1 MEQKVKNLGTVE
13 LATAL
18 NDSDTVIVES
28 NGKVRRTT
36 MQTLTDRVS
45 GSINK
50 NIEGAQSAADAATAA
65 AAAATNVAQTLQA
78 DVSGILAAQG
88 SYMYY
93 AAARAYGAAS
103 PLFTKTFGTRES
115 LLATLS
121 HFRLATVKNG
131 KVQHFCAPG
140 RITLASNGDAMA
152 IDGSEGDLMLV
163 TDTRLY
169 RQRMTGDLAGTKSNV
184 IGLGLAPNLVGTFG
198 SKEFAPFAVTPEYTV
213 VGKIFDDSV
222 SQAHCVYNPNL
233 AGQYSMPSAIFKE
246 AVKKSGNGY
255 PSNNASSLS
264 SSEQAR
270 NKNSDVNTYIGG
282 YYEFYELLWE
292 AMYLE
297 LGTLDICAPE
307 NFGFGVTNTEPNA
320 SNFADSAI
328 SGISGVHIISSAKD
342 AYYAIYDSP
351 VRITAT
357 GSNQQLIN
365 GFAGGTYVPLESF
378 EHLRVLDNIVKNGY
392 LSYVGNSNAVF
403 SDYGTTVITDG
414 SINLLTGSGMVA
426 GKKYYQV
433 RNVPNCQGLNNG
445 VLTAVVNVYVKLTL
459 ADNLYLSDGVT
470 SLAGGTAVVKLSV
483 PVYRGWSFL
492 KGMFVQY
499 EGCYYRLTNTDGTR
513 RAEFWSSDSPSD
525 LSVIRSTTGYYDGN
539 EFGGVLKGL
548 KLRFTSTTSNN
559 WVAQSDYSASL
570 FGHISYGA
578 GQRTY
583 ECAYIWNT
591 NSYGYG
597 DGNIPQGKSC
607 VNASAVGCY
616 AATASA
622 GRSVDAIFACSYA
635 NAAYAGAFAVPQLQL
650 S

>member
-13 LATAL
+13 LATEL

-36 MQTLTDRVS
+36 MRTLTDRVS
-45 GSINK
+45 DSINS
-50 NIEGAQSAADAATAA
+50 NIEDAQAAADAATAA

-169 RQRMTGDLAGTKSNV
+169 RQRMTGDLAGTKSNI

-213 VGKIFDDSV
+213 TGKIFDDAV

-233 AGQYSMPSAIFKE
+233 AGQYSAPAAIFKE
-246 AVKKSGNGY
+246 AVKTSGNGY
-255 PSNNASSLS
+255 PSNGASSLS
-264 SSEQAR
+264 SSEKAR

-307 NFGFGVTNTEPNA
+307 NFGFGVTNTTPNA

-342 AYYAIYDSP
+342 AYYAIYNSP

-357 GSNQQLIN
+357 GSDQQLIN
-365 GFAGGTYVPLESF
+365 GLAGGTYAPLESF

-403 SDYGTTVITDG
+403 SDYGATVTTDG

-433 RNVPNCQGLNNG
+433 RNVPNCQGLDNG

-470 SLAGGTAVVKLSV
+470 SLAGGTAVIKLSV
-483 PVYRGWSFL
+483 PTYRGWSFL

-499 EGCYYRLTNTDGTR
+499 EGCYYRLTNTDGTL

-525 LSVIRSTTGYYDGN
+525 LSAIRSTTGYCDGN

-548 KLRFTSTTSNN
+548 KLRFTSMPSNN

-591 NSYGYG
+591 ASYGYG

-607 VNASAVGCY
+607 VNASAVGCV
-616 AATASA
+616 AVATSA
-622 GRSVDAIFACSYA
+622 GRSVYASACSYA
-635 NAAYAGAFAVPQLQL
+635 DSSCAGAFAVPQLQL
-650 S
+650 R